1 MYYQF
6 QLEVEKKKKK
16 CTTNELIGNTGDIH
30 CSQVIKP
37 ILVLLLNSHKL
48 ESEVSTCFAVLLG
61 PSGGFSP

>member
-6 QLEVEKKKKK
+6 QLEVEKKKQR
-16 CTTNELIGNTGDIH
+16 TTNELIGNTGDIH